1 MPGSRGGS
9 VESSWRSSGYGWPEL
24 SDCKSLQAVAAC
36 CLRCWKHSRQKTGRP
51 CVGLNGT
58 VVSLPH
64 CEHVVRVST
73 LLGTCPG
80 AGGPSTETLLAL
92 HALQRLGSFLNCL
105 SWKNSCSPAVKIN
118 SEPQS
123 IHFSTLSWN
132 SIPHPIPRV
141 HPARLGKREAFRTRE
156 CAQSRYAPPLKCT
169 LDSAPC
175 GSRRLQLT
183 EAPESELGR
192 VQRIRKFIDA
202 CGEEQWAAALRGGG
216 PIGCQSC
223 SLRAFLRLRL
233 RARASLT
240 RFFSPGF
247 R

>member
-156 CAQSRYAPPLKCT
+156 CAQSRYAPPLN
-169 LDSAPC
+169 LFPWIRPAC
-175 GSRRLQLT
+175 GSRRLTANGSARERTQ
-183 EAPESELGR
+183 ESPARPEICTNVWGR
-192 VQRIRKFIDA
+192 TMGHRP
-202 CGEEQWAAALRGGG
+202 GAAAH
-216 PIGCQSC
+216 
-223 SLRAFLRLRL
+223 
-233 RARASLT
+233 
-240 RFFSPGF
+240 
-247 R
+247 

>member
-1 MPGSRGGS
+1 M
-9 VESSWRSSGYGWPEL
+9 
-24 SDCKSLQAVAAC
+24 
-36 CLRCWKHSRQKTGRP
+36 
-51 CVGLNGT
+51 
-58 VVSLPH
+58 PH
-64 CEHVVRVST
+64 CEQVVRVSI
-73 LLGTCPG
+73 LLETCPG
-80 AGGPSTETLLAL
+80 TGAPSTETRFAL
-92 HALQRLGSFLNCL
+92 HVLQRLGSFLNCL
-105 SWKNSCSPAVKIN
+105 SWKNSCSPAVKIK

-169 LDSAPC
+169 PDSAHL
-175 GSRRLQLT
+175 RVTQVTQLT
-183 EAPESELGR
+183 DAPESELGR
-192 VQRIRKFIDA
+192 VERIRNLSTHVGKNT
-202 CGEEQWAAALRGGG
+202 GPPPGGGG